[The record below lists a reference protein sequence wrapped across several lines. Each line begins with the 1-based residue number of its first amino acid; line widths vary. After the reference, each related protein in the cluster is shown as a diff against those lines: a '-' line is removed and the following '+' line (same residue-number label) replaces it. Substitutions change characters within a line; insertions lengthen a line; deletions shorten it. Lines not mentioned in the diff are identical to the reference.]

1 MAEQLQFRAYAIYVC
16 GPSPEGKFYVGQTS
30 NYNRRC
36 LTHQKAGGECPSF
49 HKAVQRFGWGAMN
62 ARIVEQTDIAEEA
75 DRLERLFI
83 IRYNALF
90 PHGYNMTLGGR
101 WVTFDP
107 NASIT
112 NFQEAPVS
120 VDDILKQAQMRLTA
134 PSCPICGQAAVW
146 SGSPCSHCGVHPLF
160 GWEALGHLARDL
172 PDNAFTLLP
181 HPEFLKA
188 FRDCRDGQLMLNFH
202 KQRLRVRA
210 MADAAPVAAA
220 EYYLRLAPY
229 IRTSLK
235 RDFLASKGLA
245 SFNLGRWSPLAK
257 QQRTGLGSQMK
268 AERYFRRHK
277 HDFVGSSI
285 ERIKAIG
292 NALSIYGRSDSMIA
306 GVLRAATENGA
317 SELEIAEAQEEAALA
332 HEIKRQQD
340 HERATMRAPGEESTP
355 PSQNSR
361 TNTDTI
367 CVQITLAEPSAEILT
382 FYSNH
387 IFATD
392 LHWDIVLEGKPALLI
407 KSDQPTLYHRLLF
420 PDLNARRTEIR
431 RLLKYPPRERR
442 LEVIRTVGPPIVI
455 GGFIAHNV

>member
-1 MAEQLQFRAYAIYVC
+1 MTEQLQFRAYAIYVC

-62 ARIVEQTDIAEEA
+62 VRIVEQTDITEEA

-120 VDDILKQAQMRLTA
+120 VDDILKQAQMRLKA

-172 PDNAFTLLP
+172 PDNAFTLPP

-257 QQRTGLGSQMK
+257 QQRTGLRGQMK

-277 HDFVGSSI
+277 YDFAGSSI
-285 ERIKAIG
+285 ERIHVISS
-292 NALSIYGRSDSMIA
+292 ALSFYGRSDSLIE

-317 SELEIAEAQEEAALA
+317 SKLEITEAKEETALE

-340 HERATMRAPGEESTP
+340 QERAIMRTPGEEP
-355 PSQNSR
+355 PQPKSVDIHLSNTSIELWNR
-361 TNTDTI
+361 LTREVIVATDTLHRR
-367 CVQITLAEPSAEILT
+367 TEEILFIPT
-382 FYSNH
+382 TVVYVTEKH
-387 IFATD
+387 TTLEHRLIFTD
-392 LHWDIVLEGKPALLI
+392 L
-407 KSDQPTLYHRLLF
+407 T
-420 PDLNARRTEIR
+420 ARRTEIR
-431 RLLKYPPRERR
+431 RLLTFPPLERR
-442 LEVIRTVGPPIVI
+442 LEVIRDLLS
-455 GGFIAHNV
+455 